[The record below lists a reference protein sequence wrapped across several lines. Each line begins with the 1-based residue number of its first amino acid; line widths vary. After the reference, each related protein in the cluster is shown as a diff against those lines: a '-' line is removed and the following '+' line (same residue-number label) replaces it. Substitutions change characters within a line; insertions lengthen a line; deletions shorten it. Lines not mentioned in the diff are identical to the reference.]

1 MTKRLLCHV
10 ADVPENGLK
19 ECEAEGGLMLVV
31 ANAGGRF
38 YGFQA
43 LCPHQEV
50 PLCDGLLDGSTLT
63 CHMHLWQWDV
73 RTGAPLGP
81 AERPLQL
88 YELTQEGDAIYLGGE
103 ATAPGI
109 GEASS

>member
-1 MTKRLLCHV
+1 MTKRLVCRV
-10 ADVPENGLK
+10 EDVPDRSLREY
-19 ECEAEGGLMLVV
+19 EVEGGLTLVV
-31 ANAGGRF
+31 ANVDGRF

-50 PLCDGLLDGSTLT
+50 PLCDGILDGSTLT

-73 RTGAPLGP
+73 RTGSPLGP

-88 YELTQEGDAIYLGGE
+88 YELTQEAGVIYVAGE